1 VTTLEDEYLRKCTS
15 AERIGLAK
23 GLAEGLEKGLEKG
36 QERLNKVN
44 QLTTL
49 LLENGRIE
57 DLKRAAVEPE
67 FQKKLLEE
75 FGLTE

>member
-1 VTTLEDEYLRKCTS
+1 MTTLEDEYLRKCTS

-23 GLAEGLEKGLEKG
+23 GLAEGLEKG

-67 FQKKLLEE
+67 FQQKLLEE